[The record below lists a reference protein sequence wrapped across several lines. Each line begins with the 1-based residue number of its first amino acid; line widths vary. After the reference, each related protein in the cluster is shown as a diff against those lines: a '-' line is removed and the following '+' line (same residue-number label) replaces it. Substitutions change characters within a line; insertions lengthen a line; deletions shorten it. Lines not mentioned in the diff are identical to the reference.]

1 MDKCGIRTLPY
12 NSSHFQF
19 DKKAF
24 HKSRRWIWSSIYAIP
39 QGCSK
44 GPFLWT
50 SWYYIFLLSSTNF
63 TIPLGLP
70 LPCIHHFSKPGQH
83 FFGCLFWYLS
93 ISGPFFFFFFPE
105 LILCHK
111 CVSTLLPS
119 TNQKKGEMI
128 YLPAPPNGLCFWV
141 ELYNSWHGNKDLW
154 PNDEN
159 SEVLSLLHPFF
170 IIKLGIN

>member
-1 MDKCGIRTLPY
+1 MASELFRIIPLIFSLIRRPFTSPDDEFEVPSMPYHKDVPRVLFFGLLGITYFFLAPL
-12 NSSHFQF
+12 
-19 DKKAF
+19 
-24 HKSRRWIWSSIYAIP
+24 IL
-39 QGCSK
+39 
-44 GPFLWT
+44 PFLLA
-50 SWYYIFLLSSTNF
+50 YLCLAYIIFRN
-63 TIPLGLP
+63 
-70 LPCIHHFSKPGQH
+70 QV
-83 FFGCLFWYLS
+83 S
-93 ISGPFFFFFFPE
+93 ISLDVYSDIYLFLDPFFFFFFFPE